1 MAGAR
6 VAAAGAAAGVGPS
19 NQRTRTGFT
28 CSAGCAGTSE
38 EARAGGHPSRESEK
52 VGQRA
57 DKRAAINALDK
68 GLTHEGS
75 MATALGEHDERN

>member
-1 MAGAR
+1 MNGLHLL
-6 VAAAGAAAGVGPS
+6 S
-19 NQRTRTGFT
+19 GF
-28 CSAGCAGTSE
+28 AGTSE

-52 VGQRA
+52 VDQRA